1 MRLVIPPGV
10 FAPPSDAC
18 MLAAHLRRE
27 PPTRRTVLDLC
38 AGSGVLAMVAALEG
52 AAHVTAVDV
61 SRRAVVAVRL
71 NALLNGVRVEA
82 LRGDLFVPLSGRRF
96 DLIVTN
102 PPYLPGPLPVP
113 SARGAARAWEGGPSG
128 RELIERIAAG
138 ARRHLSEHGALLLVC
153 STVCGERA
161 TLAALRAGGLVP
173 EVRERR
179 RGPLGPRLRARAS
192 WLRQR
197 GLLLSGDQEE
207 LLVIRAQPA

>member
-10 FAPPSDAC
+10 FAPPSDAW

-113 SARGAARAWEGGPSG
+113 SARGA
-128 RELIERIAAG
+128 
-138 ARRHLSEHGALLLVC
+138 
-153 STVCGERA
+153 
-161 TLAALRAGGLVP
+161 GLVP